1 MWKVKRMN
9 TARLIVLGVA
19 VVAGGLA
26 ALLAGRLNRTE
37 APPPAPVAKID
48 TTGVLVARSDIG
60 IGRTVTPDDFEWQ
73 PWPSSIASNVFIR
86 RSDRPDAITQLAGS
100 IARAPIAAGEPVREN
115 KLIKANGSGYMAAIL
130 PAGMRAVSTEIS
142 PETGAGGFILPNDR
156 VDVIL
161 TRRDRDTEHITGVE
175 AHVSETILSDVRV
188 LAIDQTVEDKD
199 GQKVV
204 VGKTA
209 TLELTQRQAET
220 LALARKMGTLSLALR
235 SLADANKG
243 GRTEVADS
251 DTSRVNMVRFGVT
264 STTLTK

>member
-1 MWKVKRMN
+1 MN
-9 TARLIVLGVA
+9 NARLIVLGVA

-26 ALLAGRLNRTE
+26 AYFAGNLNKPA
-37 APPPAPVAKID
+37 APEPVKVEKIS
-48 TTGVLVARSDIG
+48 TTGVLVAKSDIA
-60 IGRTVTPDDFEWQ
+60 IGRAVEAGDFEWQ
-73 PWPSSIASNVFIR
+73 SWPTSVASSAFIR
-86 RSDRPDAITQLAGS
+86 QSDRPEAKTELAGS

-115 KLIKANGSGYMAAIL
+115 KLIKADGSGYMAAIL
-130 PAGMRAVSTEIS
+130 PAGMRAISTEIS
-142 PETGAGGFILPNDR
+142 PETSAGGFILPNDR

-161 TRRDRDTEHITGVE
+161 TRRDRDTEHVTGIE

-209 TLELTQRQAET
+209 TLELSQRQAET
-220 LALARKMGTLSLALR
+220 LALARKMGSLSLTLR

-243 GRTEVADS
+243 EHSEIAD
-251 DTSRVNMVRFGVT
+251 TKTNRVNMVRFGVT
-264 STTLTK
+264 TTTLAK

>member
-1 MWKVKRMN
+1 MN

-19 VVAGGLA
+19 VAAGGLA
-26 ALLAGRLNRTE
+26 ALVAGSLNQTE
-37 APPPAPVAKID
+37 APPPAPVAKVE
-48 TTGVLVARSDIG
+48 TTGVLVAKSDIG
-60 IGRTVTPDDFEWQ
+60 IGHAVSAADFEWQ
-73 PWPSSIASNVFIR
+73 PWPKSIVNSAFIR
-86 RSDRPDAITQLAGS
+86 QSDRPDAIKELAGS

-115 KLIKANGSGYMAAIL
+115 KLIKADGSGYMAAIL

-161 TRRDRDTEHITGVE
+161 TRRDRDTEHVTGVE
-175 AHVSETILSDVRV
+175 SHLSETILSDVRV

-204 VGKTA
+204 VGRTA
-209 TLELTQRQAET
+209 TLELTSRQAET

-243 GRTEVADS
+243 ARSEAADN
-251 DTSRVNMVRFGVT
+251 TANHVNMVRFGVT
-264 STTLTK
+264 STTLAK